1 MSKRNAL
8 ARMYRARSLCSV
20 RGGLFAL
27 ALFAA
32 NPGGMAQSAGGLKSA
47 AQSQPKKPGLPPGPM
62 QEKARMA
69 CLGCHT
75 AQIIVQQQL
84 NRRVWAKEMDKMI
97 RWGAP
102 VSPEDR
108 EALIDYL
115 VQNFGPRENGNEE
128 ATLPNGPGV
137 EKVRAVCL
145 SCHDAGNI
153 VAEGRD
159 ARGWTRILSKMEDW
173 GAAIPSADRENILT
187 YLVTQFPP
195 PGAKPA
201 QKEEKPK

>member
-1 MSKRNAL
+1 MS
-8 ARMYRARSLCSV
+8 C
-20 RGGLFAL
+20 GGVCAL
-27 ALFAA
+27 ALLAA
-32 NPGGMAQSAGGLKSA
+32 IPARIAQSAPGRNSA
-47 AQSQPKKPGLPPGPM
+47 TQVQPKKPSLPSGPM
-62 QEKARMA
+62 QEKAGMA

-84 NRRVWAKEMDKMI
+84 DRRGWAKEVDKMI
-97 RWGAP
+97 RWGTL

-115 VQNFGPRENGNEE
+115 VKNFGPRENGKEE
-128 ATLPNGPGV
+128 ATLPPGPGV

-145 SCHDAGNI
+145 ACHDAGNI

-159 ARGWTRILSKMEDW
+159 ARGWTRILNKMEDW
-173 GAAIPSADRENILT
+173 GAVIPSAERETILT

-195 PGAKPA
+195 PGATSER
-201 QKEEKPK
+201 KEEKPK